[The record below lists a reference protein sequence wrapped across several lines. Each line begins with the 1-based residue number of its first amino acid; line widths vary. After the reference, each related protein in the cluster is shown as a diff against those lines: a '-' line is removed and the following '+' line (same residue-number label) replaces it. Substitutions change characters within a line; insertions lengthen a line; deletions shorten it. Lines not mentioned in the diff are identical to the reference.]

1 MLTHGLCVYKEGDYL
16 AFTVKK
22 GEQSCFEQDFCEGD
36 FSDLGICVHRVEKS
50 VVRFGGDTLY
60 IDADKIPDGAVI
72 RGRRD
77 GDYIRKFG
85 GGTKSLGDFLTDKKI
100 PYRLRGELKI
110 IAKDNRAYAVF
121 GVDISSDA
129 RVDENTKNVYALET
143 YKSK

>member
-1 MLTHGLCVYKEGDYL
+1 M
-16 AFTVKK
+16 
-22 GEQSCFEQDFCEGD
+22 
-36 FSDLGICVHRVEKS
+36 HRVEKS
-50 VVRFGGDTLY
+50 EVMFGGDTLY

-100 PYRLRGELKI
+100 PCRLRGELKI
-110 IAKDNRAYAVF
+110 IAEGSRVYAVF

-129 RVDENTKNVYALET
+129 RVDENTENVYALET